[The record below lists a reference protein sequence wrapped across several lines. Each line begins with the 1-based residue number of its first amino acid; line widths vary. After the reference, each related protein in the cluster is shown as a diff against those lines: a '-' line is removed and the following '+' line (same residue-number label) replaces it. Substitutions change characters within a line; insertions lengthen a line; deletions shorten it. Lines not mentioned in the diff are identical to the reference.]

1 MVFLFLFYDVENR
14 DLVLITGYKKNLMNF
29 DFKNIHIGNCIQ
41 NKIDEREI
49 PMSHICTFFK
59 TPEDEIDKMCSQ
71 KSLDTEIL
79 LQWSKLLEYD
89 FLRIYTQHLILFS
102 PQSANH
108 DAVSKAIK
116 TPLPEFRKNIYTKGI
131 IDFILELISTGKKT
145 EVQIIQEYRI
155 PKTTLYRW
163 ISKYKKNIE

>member
-1 MVFLFLFYDVENR
+1 MVFLFLFYGVKNT
-14 DLVLITGYKKNLMNF
+14 DLFLIIGYKRNLMKF
-29 DFKNIHIGNCIQ
+29 DFKNIHIGNCIR
-41 NKIDEREI
+41 NRIDEREI
-49 PMSHICTFFK
+49 PMIRICAFFK
-59 TPEDEIDKMCSQ
+59 TPEDEIDKMCNQ

-89 FLRIYTQHLILFS
+89 FLRIYSQHLILFS
-102 PQSANH
+102 PQSGNY
-108 DAVSKAIK
+108 DVVSKAIK

-145 EVQIIQEYRI
+145 VVQIIQEYRI

-163 ISKYKKNIE
+163 ISKYKNNIE